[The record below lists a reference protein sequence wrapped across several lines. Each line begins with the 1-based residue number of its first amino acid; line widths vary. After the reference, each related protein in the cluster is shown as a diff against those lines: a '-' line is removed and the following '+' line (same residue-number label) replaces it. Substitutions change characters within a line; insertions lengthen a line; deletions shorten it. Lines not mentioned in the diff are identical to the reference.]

1 MGFAMIRKIT
11 GLRTQFEALSLD
23 RKFYAAAGFIFAC
36 YFLSSIPLFIFAE
49 PNLVQSIAS
58 VTAPLSLSLL
68 TAAVLVESTRFLEK
82 MWERRWFKLLVAF
95 LTFVAFSL
103 ARAHAD
109 KFINTLTSL
118 DPSVLPQAQILL
130 TSLLLV
136 PSWVSV
142 LLVIL
147 LLLMIVTMIFIP
159 GFAASGENELTSWLR
174 IGRVLGL
181 MGVFTLLAWIDSQY
195 KNDHS
200 LVNSAMKEAVIYA
213 EYHSKTPCRNVA
225 SDSLVADIGRGYIS
239 VFSRTSLDFHVENC
253 VLIGSEATGGDAGT

>member
-1 MGFAMIRKIT
+1 MIRKVT
-11 GLRTQFEALSLD
+11 ELGRHFAGLSLD
-23 RKFYAAAGFIFAC
+23 RKFYAAAGFVFAC
-36 YFLSSIPLFIFAE
+36 YFLSSIPLFIFGE
-49 PNLVQSIAS
+49 PNLVQSVSS
-58 VTAPLSLSLL
+58 VTAPLSLFLL
-68 TAAVLVESTRFLEK
+68 TVAVLIESTRFLEK

-109 KFINTLTSL
+109 KFINALTSL
-118 DPSVLPQAQILL
+118 DPGVLPQAQILL

-147 LLLMIVTMIFIP
+147 LLLMIVTMVFIP
-159 GFAASGENELTSWLR
+159 GFAASGEDELTSWLR

-181 MGVFTLLAWIDSQY
+181 MGVFTLLVWIDSQY
-195 KNDHS
+195 KNDRS

-213 EYHSKTPCRNVA
+213 EYHSKTPCQNVA
-225 SDSLVADIGRGYIS
+225 SDRLVADIGRGYIS
-239 VFSRTSLDFHVENC
+239 VFSRKTLEFHVEKC
-253 VLIGSEATGGDAGT
+253 VFVGSEATGGHADT